1 MSLSDISVKNPVFAW
16 MLMLGLMFFGFI
28 GYSRLGVSQMPD
40 IDFPV
45 ISVGLTWEGAA
56 PQVMESDVVDLVE
69 DAVMSVQGV
78 RSVASSIM
86 QGSARITIEFD
97 LDRNID
103 VAYQDVQAK
112 VNQVQHHLPK
122 DVDSPSISKTNS
134 DDQPIIWLTMFSDT
148 RSLRDLMSYAE
159 DHVKDRF
166 TTISGVGEIF
176 LGGIVDRNL
185 RIWVDAEKLF
195 KYQLTVQ
202 DVIDAVTL
210 GHQEVPAGRIETKDK
225 EFDVRVMGEAVSP
238 DEFAKI
244 LIPKR
249 AGQAIFKPI
258 YLKDVAT
265 IEDGLADIR
274 RLSRTQGH
282 IAVGLGI
289 RKQRGSN
296 EVAVARKVLER
307 LEVVKKDL
315 PKDLNITV
323 RFNRTK
329 FSEDSIRELTFTL
342 VLSAIVTSLV
352 CWMFLGAWSATLNI
366 LLAIPTSILGTF
378 MCIYFFGFTLNTF
391 TVLAL
396 SLAIGI
402 VVDDA
407 IMVLENIVRLREKG
421 QGTVEAALN
430 GANQITFAALA
441 STIALIAIFLP
452 VAFMSGIIGK
462 FFFQFG
468 VTISIAVALSLL
480 EALTLAPMRCS
491 QFLKV
496 QARTSN
502 FGMGVDS
509 VFKRLAEGYKIAL
522 EKALRHP
529 WIILIIANVL
539 FFASL
544 FFVSILRKEFVP
556 SQDQSMFTVRLQTP
570 IGSAMEFTDER
581 MKKVEAFV
589 SARPEVQGYFS
600 VVGGFSGSVNS
611 GMVFVTLKEIKDRP
625 PLIKGGRHP
634 KQTDIMSL
642 FRKELNNI
650 PDLKASMQDLS
661 LSGFSA
667 QRGFPIEFYIKGP
680 DWKKLAE
687 CSDKIMVEMNKTGLM
702 TDVDTDYLVNLP
714 EIRVI
719 PDRAKADER
728 GVSINTVGT
737 AINAMIGGQQIG
749 KYTRDGKRY
758 DIRIRLIPNQRSQAE
773 NINDLLVWN
782 NRGEMVQLKDVVRID
797 KEPTPQT
804 ITRRNRERA
813 ITLFANVATGK
824 SQTDALKSV
833 TDIAKK
839 VLPDGYGA
847 VFSGS
852 TQTFQD
858 SFSSLYW
865 ALLLGVIVAYM
876 VLASQFNSYLH
887 PVAVLYALPF
897 SVSGALITLWI
908 FKQSLNVYSFIGL
921 ILLMGIVKKNSILLV
936 DFTNQLRQ
944 EKRPVRQALLE
955 ACPIRLRPIIMTSL
969 STVAAA
975 LPPALALGPGAETRI
990 PMAITIIGGVL
1001 VSTILTLFVV
1011 PCVYL
1016 LFSRLEHR
1024 AQTL

>member
-1 MSLSDISVKNPVFAW
+1 
-16 MLMLGLMFFGFI
+16 
-28 GYSRLGVSQMPD
+28 
-40 IDFPV
+40 
-45 ISVGLTWEGAA
+45 
-56 PQVMESDVVDLVE
+56 
-69 DAVMSVQGV
+69 
-78 RSVASSIM
+78 
-86 QGSARITIEFD
+86 

-103 VAYQDVQAK
+103 AAYQDVQAK

-122 DVDSPSISKTNS
+122 DIDSPSITKTNP

-185 RIWVDAEKLF
+185 RVWVDAQKLLN
-195 KYQLTVQ
+195 YQLTVQ
-202 DVIDAVTL
+202 DVIDAVAL
-210 GHQEVPAGRIETKDK
+210 QHQEVPAGRIETKEQ

-238 DEFAKI
+238 EEFGNI
-244 LIPKR
+244 LIPQR
-249 AGQAIFKPI
+249 AGQTIFKPI
-258 YLKDVAT
+258 YLKDIAT

-296 EVAVARKVLER
+296 EVAVARKVLEQV
-307 LEVVKKDL
+307 EVVKKEL
-315 PKDLNITV
+315 PKDLNLTV

-329 FSEDSIRELTFTL
+329 FSEDSIKELTFTL

-352 CWMFLGAWSATLNI
+352 CWMFLGAWSATINI

-378 MCIYFFGFTLNTF
+378 LCVYFFGFTLNTF

-421 QGTVEAALN
+421 QGKVEAALN

-468 VTISIAVALSLL
+468 VTISVAVALSLL

-491 QFLKV
+491 QFLRIG
-496 QARTSN
+496 ARTSA
-502 FGMGVDS
+502 FGKGVENG
-509 VFKRLAEGYKIAL
+509 FKQLASGYKTAL

-529 WIILIIANVL
+529 WIILIIANIL

-556 SQDQSMFTVRLQTP
+556 AQDQSMFTCRLQTP
-570 IGSAMEFTDER
+570 IGSAIDFTDDR

-600 VVGGFSGSVNS
+600 VVGGFSGAVNS
-611 GMVFVTLKEIKDRP
+611 GMVFVTLKDIKDRP
-625 PLIKGGRHP
+625 AYTKGGRHP
-634 KQTDIMSL
+634 KQSDVMTL
-642 FRKELNNI
+642 FRKELNKI
-650 PDLKASMQDLS
+650 PDVKASIQDLS

-667 QRGFPIEFYIKGP
+667 QRGFPIEVYIKGP
-680 DWKKLAE
+680 DWIKLAE
-687 CSDKIMVEMNKTGLM
+687 CSDKIMAEMNKTGLM

-737 AINAMIGGQQIG
+737 AINAMIGGEIIG

-758 DIRIRLIPNQRSQAE
+758 DIRIRLVPGQRLQAE
-773 NINDLLVWN
+773 NISDLMVWN
-782 NRGEMVQLKDVVRID
+782 NRGEMVQLKDVVRIN

-824 SQTDALKSV
+824 SQSDALKAV
-833 TDIAKK
+833 TDISKT
-839 VLPDGYGA
+839 VLPEGYGA

-887 PVAVLYALPF
+887 PIAVLYALPF

-936 DFTNQLRQ
+936 DFTNQLRS

-955 ACPIRLRPIIMTSL
+955 ACPIRLRPIVMTSL

-1001 VSTILTLFVV
+1001 ISTILTLFVV

-1016 LFSRLEHR
+1016 LFSRIER
-1024 AQTL
+1024 KKYA